1 MQVGGGGLETV
12 KDESSCSGEQ
22 RKASSC
28 SGEVHVPIQLPTV
41 ELIGVWALERVLGGS
56 FNGPLCWVSLWF
68 QRLVELS
75 SPIRLVSVK
84 SGLVMLSPIRGEDDF
99 YLSTDANK
107 SNRAS

>member
-1 MQVGGGGLETV
+1 METE
-12 KDESSCSGEQ
+12 KTSSCSGEQ

-28 SGEVHVPIQLPTV
+28 SGEVYVPIQLPTV

-56 FNGPLCWVSLWF
+56 FHGPLCWVF
-68 QRLVELS
+68 CFTKAGGIEQ
-75 SPIRLVSVK
+75 PNTIGFCK

-99 YLSTDANK
+99 YLLGTGANK